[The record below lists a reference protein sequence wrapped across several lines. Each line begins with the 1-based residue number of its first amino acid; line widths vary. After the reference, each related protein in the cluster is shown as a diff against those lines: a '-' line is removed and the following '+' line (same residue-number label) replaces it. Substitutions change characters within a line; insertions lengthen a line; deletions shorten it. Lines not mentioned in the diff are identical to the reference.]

1 MSPCEERIT
10 TAFTFASLLDA
21 CASRLDMPLLT
32 TATSLNVSIR
42 CLSSQSGVLP
52 CCIRKYWAVRYM
64 DTDRYTDSVRDANG
78 KWNLTLGRS
87 LSMTGQSL
95 VIIEMTRTEL
105 NAFWRVVF

>member
-78 KWNLTLGRS
+78 KWKDRKS
-87 LSMTGQSL
+87 
-95 VIIEMTRTEL
+95 TRL
-105 NAFWRVVF
+105 NSSHRTISYAVFCLKKKK